1 MPLIC
6 QPQNLVASNSFAF
19 FQKVLLLKC
28 KIKYQLSQL
37 KKAFSFCTITLYTVA
52 SVSESS
58 AVGTILLYL
67 VNVH

>member
-1 MPLIC
+1 MHSTSKKLHSRNRSSFAIRAHSHLIC
-6 QPQNLVASNSFAF
+6 L
-19 FQKVLLLKC
+19 
-28 KIKYQLSQL
+28 
-37 KKAFSFCTITLYTVA
+37 ITLYTVA